1 MDEVEGDMA
10 IKQTKQMIRR
20 NQRFEGEHF
29 QTVLVR
35 GRRLSMPRIKN
46 KAPSLWGPCQQAN
59 QARGPVLTIRDS
71 QIRSSCE
78 RK

>member
-1 MDEVEGDMA
+1 VCGGVVDEVEGDMA

-35 GRRLSMPRIKN
+35 GRRLSMPRKD
-46 KAPSLWGPCQQAN
+46 KAPSLWGLCQQSEA
-59 QARGPVLTIRDS
+59 A
-71 QIRSSCE
+71 
-78 RK
+78 